1 MVICLERAIS
11 WQERLH
17 AAAADCW
24 RICRQ
29 HLLQMAVKQEKQD
42 ERAAVNQKA
51 EKLLKDYGN
60 SILRMAYAYLHN
72 MSDAEDILQ
81 ETLIQYLQTAPVLEN
96 PVHEKAWLLK
106 VAANLSKN
114 RIDYNRIRQTDEL
127 EETLVAEKR
136 EDLRFVW
143 EAVRAL
149 PKNNIVPMRL
159 ARRILPFAAC
169 VVIVVAGLAVPQ
181 IRQKILQNP
190 QKPGEE
196 KPAVEGVYAPQ
207 EVASAEKLT
216 DAVGFPVRD
225 IASLKEKATDR
236 SYVTYGDGLAEIT
249 YRWDSQSICFRQS
262 QGQED
267 NSGDYTHYAE
277 EKLIVVGKY
286 SVTFKGQEKG
296 SYMIAT
302 WSDGTYSF
310 SVSATQAL
318 KKAEFLGL
326 IEEIEKNI

>member
-1 MVICLERAIS
+1 MRS
-11 WQERLH
+11 R
-17 AAAADCW
+17 
-24 RICRQ
+24 
-29 HLLQMAVKQEKQD
+29 
-42 ERAAVNQKA
+42 
-51 EKLLKDYGN
+51 
-60 SILRMAYAYLHN
+60 
-72 MSDAEDILQ
+72 
-81 ETLIQYLQTAPVLEN
+81 
-96 PVHEKAWLLK
+96 
-106 VAANLSKN
+106 
-114 RIDYNRIRQTDEL
+114 
-127 EETLVAEKR
+127 
-136 EDLRFVW
+136 
-143 EAVRAL
+143 
-149 PKNNIVPMRL
+149 KNNIVPMRL

-181 IRQKILQNP
+181 IRQKIPQKP

-286 SVTFKGQEKG
+286 SVTFKEPEKAVICLQPG
-296 SYMIAT
+296 RTAHILSLY
-302 WSDGTYSF
+302 
-310 SVSATQAL
+310 L
-318 KKAEFLGL
+318 PRRH
-326 IEEIEKNI
+326 

>member
-1 MVICLERAIS
+1 MGKYDEI
-11 WQERLH
+11 
-17 AAAADCW
+17 
-24 RICRQ
+24 
-29 HLLQMAVKQEKQD
+29 MEKI
-42 ERAAVNQKA
+42 EV
-51 EKLLKDYGN
+51 
-60 SILRMAYAYLHN
+60 
-72 MSDAEDILQ
+72 
-81 ETLIQYLQTAPVLEN
+81 
-96 PVHEKAWLLK
+96 
-106 VAANLSKN
+106 
-114 RIDYNRIRQTDEL
+114 TDEMK
-127 EETLVAEKR
+127 KR
-136 EDLRFVW
+136 ILSQIERVDISPR
-143 EAVRAL
+143 
-149 PKNNIVPMRL
+149 KNNIVPMRL

-169 VVIVVAGLAVPQ
+169 AVIVVAVLAVPQ
-181 IRQKILQNP
+181 IRQKTPQNP

-196 KPAVEGVYAPQ
+196 KPAIEGVYAPQ

-225 IASLKEKATDR
+225 IASLKEKATDC

-296 SYMIAT
+296 SYMLAT

>member
-1 MVICLERAIS
+1 
-11 WQERLH
+11 
-17 AAAADCW
+17 
-24 RICRQ
+24 
-29 HLLQMAVKQEKQD
+29 MASESGCQPEQ
-42 ERAAVNQKA
+42 
-51 EKLLKDYGN
+51 
-60 SILRMAYAYLHN
+60 
-72 MSDAEDILQ
+72 
-81 ETLIQYLQTAPVLEN
+81 
-96 PVHEKAWLLK
+96 
-106 VAANLSKN
+106 N

-149 PKNNIVPMRL
+149 PENNIVPMRL

-181 IRQKILQNP
+181 IRQKIPQNR
-190 QKPGEE
+190 KSRE
-196 KPAVEGVYAPQ
+196 KKTGGRGRICATGGSIGRKTDGCGGLSCQGYCF
-207 EVASAEKLT
+207 AE
-216 DAVGFPVRD
+216 R
-225 IASLKEKATDR
+225 KATDR

-286 SVTFKGQEKG
+286 SVTFKGQEKAVICLQPG
-296 SYMIAT
+296 RTAHILSLY
-302 WSDGTYSF
+302 
-310 SVSATQAL
+310 L
-318 KKAEFLGL
+318 PRRH
-326 IEEIEKNI
+326 